1 MIFIQLVEKL
11 IMIMSFYNY
20 DIIEYNRM
28 QLRNGKLTSDIER
41 MLENRARAKTK
52 RLLEYNVT
60 ASELEHILIAD
71 GHQTSRNLRGLKRTF
86 EQSNDQYLKMLRGF
100 ARAYGYKY
108 KL

>member
-1 MIFIQLVEKL
+1 MK
-11 IMIMSFYNY
+11 
-20 DIIEYNRM
+20 
-28 QLRNGKLTSDIER
+28 LRNGKLTSDIER
-41 MLENRARAKTK
+41 MLENRARASAKSK

-60 ASELEHILIAD
+60 ATELEHILIAD
-71 GHQTSRNLRGLKRTF
+71 GHQTSRNMRGLKRTF

>member
-1 MIFIQLVEKL
+1 MVEKL
-11 IMIMSFYNY
+11 IVIMSSCKYG
-20 DIIEYNRM
+20 IIADNRM

-41 MLENRARAKTK
+41 MLENRMKAKTK

-60 ASELEHILIAD
+60 ATELERILISD
-71 GHQTSRNLRGLKRTF
+71 GHQTSRNMRGLKRTF
-86 EQSNDQYLKMLRGF
+86 DQSNDQYLKMLRGF

>member
-1 MIFIQLVEKL
+1 
-11 IMIMSFYNY
+11 
-20 DIIEYNRM
+20 M

-41 MLENRARAKTK
+41 MLENRARAQK
-52 RLLEYNVT
+52 RMLEYNVS
-60 ASELEHILIAD
+60 AFELERVFIAD
-71 GHQTSRNLRGLKRTF
+71 GHQTSRNMRVLKRTF